1 MFVLSVF
8 IRVHPWPIEVF
19 RMIELRAVE
28 KIYRRGSEEV
38 HALRRIDLDIGKR
51 EFISIVGPSGSGKS
65 SLLHILG
72 CLDRPTK
79 GTMKF
84 DGVNVEHMSESELD
98 DIRRKKVGFVFQQ
111 FYLMPGL
118 SVFENVSLPRIFSK
132 QKTDREK
139 ITELIGMVGLK
150 DRIGH
155 TPNQL
160 SGGEMQRVAIARA
173 LVNDPEI
180 VLADEPTGNLDS
192 ENSDKIFELLKSL
205 HDVGYTIVM
214 VTHNKDLASRAD
226 RIITLKDGKIQ

>member
-1 MFVLSVF
+1 
-8 IRVHPWPIEVF
+8 
-19 RMIELRAVE
+19 MIELRAVE

-38 HALRRIDLDIGKR
+38 HALRGIDLDIGMK
-51 EFISIVGPSGSGKS
+51 EFISIVGPSGAGKS

-72 CLDRPTK
+72 CLDKPTK
-79 GTMKF
+79 GSMKV
-84 DGVNVEHMSESELD
+84 GNVNVERLSEKELD
-98 DIRRKKVGFVFQQ
+98 EIRRRKIGFVFQQ

-139 ITELIGMVGLK
+139 ITELISMVGLK

-173 LVNDPEI
+173 LVNDPEL

-192 ENSDKIFELLKSL
+192 ENSDRIFELLKSL

-214 VTHNKDLASRAD
+214 VTHNKDLVSRAD
-226 RIITLKDGKIQ
+226 RTISLKDGRIL